1 MNMSF
6 IVATF
11 FASAIAFS
19 VSLLLGTLGELL
31 TERAGHLNLGVEGMM
46 LMGGSCGYVA
56 AVRTHNLGLAL
67 LFAVLGAGFG
77 AMLYAVLTVTL
88 RANQNVS
95 GLALTT
101 FGAGLANTLGSTVP
115 NTNTPENIAAFFK
128 FHPLELE
135 HTVNGILSFFHQISR
150 FMHIG
155 NSSQAAFQPY
165 HINNPVLAFINTAFL
180 SQDIFVYLTILLA
193 FLMTFYLF
201 KTKKGLALRMVGENT
216 AAADASGLPVT
227 RIKYMYIIA
236 GGMLCGLAGLYI
248 PLVLQ
253 GTWHSDITAG
263 KGWIVVALVIFV
275 RWHPI
280 KAIGGAFVF
289 GALSIVGL
297 SIQQFSQLSSM
308 IFFNQYI
315 MVMYPY
321 ILTIV
326 VLVFTYGR
334 KKAWRG
340 PSAIGSAYFREE
352 R

>member
-1 MNMSF
+1 MDYSF
-6 IVATF
+6 VIATF
-11 FASAIAFS
+11 FASAIVYS
-19 VSLLLGTLGELL
+19 VSLLLGTMGELL

-46 LMGGSCGYVA
+46 LMGGACGYVA
-56 AVRTHNLGLAL
+56 AVRTNSLVLAL

-77 AMLYAVLTVTL
+77 ALLYAFLTVTL

-101 FGAGLANTLGSTVP
+101 FGAGLANTLGSTVA
-115 NTNTPENIAAFFK
+115 NTNTPDNVAAFFK
-128 FHPLELE
+128 YHPFELN
-135 HTVNGILSFFHQISR
+135 HVT
-150 FMHIG
+150 
-155 NSSQAAFQPY
+155 
-165 HINNPVLAFINTAFL
+165 NPVLAFINTAFL
-180 SQDIFVYLTILLA
+180 SHDVFVYASILLA
-193 FLMTFYLF
+193 FLMTYFLF
-201 KTKKGLALRMVGENT
+201 NTKKGLSLRMVGENT

-227 RIKYMYIIA
+227 RIKYMYIII

-253 GTWHSDITAG
+253 GTWHANITDG

-289 GALSIVGL
+289 GALSIVGYTIQSFEQL
-297 SIQQFSQLSSM
+297 DFKTMIHPFVLAIHPSILKTMENFFSF
-308 IFFNQYI
+308 IFNQYI

-321 ILTIV
+321 ILTII
-326 VLVFTYGR
+326 VLIITYAR
-334 KKAWRG
+334 KKTWRG
-340 PSAIGSAYFREE
+340 PGAIGNAYFREE

>member
-1 MNMSF
+1 MDINF
-6 IVATF
+6 IAATF
-11 FASAIAFS
+11 MASAIAYS

-56 AVRTHNLGLAL
+56 AVRTQNLGLTL
-67 LFAVLGAGFG
+67 LAAALGAGVG
-77 AMLYAVLTVTL
+77 ALLYAILTVTL

-101 FGAGLANTLGSTVP
+101 FGAGLANTLGSTVA
-115 NTNTPENIAAFFK
+115 NTNTPEHITAFFSY
-128 FHPLELE
+128 HPFEL
-135 HTVNGILSFFHQISR
+135 HNVT
-150 FMHIG
+150 
-155 NSSQAAFQPY
+155 
-165 HINNPVLAFINTAFL
+165 NPVLSFLNIAFL
-180 SQDIFVYLTILLA
+180 SHDIFIYASLVLA
-193 FLMTFYLF
+193 AIMTLFFF
-201 KTKKGLALRMVGENT
+201 KTKEGLALRMVGENPG
-216 AAADASGLPVT
+216 AADASGLMVD
-227 RIKYMYIIA
+227 RIKYMYIVI

-253 GTWHSDITAG
+253 RQWHSDITAG

-280 KAIGGAFVF
+280 KAIGGAFIF
-289 GALSIVGL
+289 GALSIIGL
-297 SIQQFSQLSSM
+297 SIQQFPQLSSM

-321 ILTIV
+321 ILTVV
-326 VLVFTYGR
+326 VLIITYSR

-340 PSAIGSAYFREE
+340 PSAIGTAYFREE